1 MKNIIFRISA
11 LFILAAISFGCSGTD
26 ESLSFSL
33 KTGKTYTIQI
43 SKNIKSFEQ
52 VENTSRNIN
61 EKIVTGFA
69 FTPTEMTAEGDYH
82 IDAKIILIDV
92 NIESNSGNIVFNS
105 AKDKDAPIIAR
116 PLANLINIP
125 FHLTIKKDGSVSSVK
140 GMEENITKAFEG
152 FAINDDEIKEFVL
165 SSIKSQYGN
174 EALFETFERMF
185 AFYPG
190 KIVLPGEKWNKTVA
204 FTNKEPFIME
214 SSYELIEQNNGVA
227 VIAVN
232 SKLRTDK
239 EKAARTP
246 DKYTGQELVGE
257 QKGKLMVDQISG
269 WVSKAFF
276 SYKLYD
282 ANPKPEPKEGVSKPR
297 LLSSELTVNFDPL
310 NASAF
315 RDIVWS
321 PNAIVKGDGIG
332 MTVIGMGVVFAS
344 LVLLYV
350 VFLNLSNYFE
360 RGGKPKKTD
369 SHNAPH
375 SPAVE
380 VKAADLTGEIN
391 AAISIALHLY
401 DQEVHDEENTVLT
414 IQRAPGFYSPWSS
427 KIYGLRKNP
436 R

>member
-1 MKNIIFRISA
+1 MKKIIFRLSA
-11 LFILAAISFGCSGTD
+11 LLILAAISFGCSGSD

-52 VENTSRNIN
+52 VDNTSRNIN
-61 EKIVTGFA
+61 ENIVTGFA
-69 FTPTEMTAEGDYH
+69 FTPTEITAEGDYH

-92 NIESNSGNIVFNS
+92 NIESNSGNIVYNS
-105 AKDKDAPIIAR
+105 AIDKDAPIIAR
-116 PLANLINIP
+116 PLANLIDMP
-125 FHLTIKKDGSVSSVK
+125 FHLTIKKDGTVALVK
-140 GMEENITKAFEG
+140 GMEENIIKAFDG
-152 FAINDDEIKEFVL
+152 FALNDDEIKEFVL

-174 EALFETFERMF
+174 EALLETFDRMF

-190 KIVLPGEKWNKTVA
+190 KKVLPGEKWNKTVA

-227 VIAVN
+227 VISVN

-239 EKAARTP
+239 EKASKTP
-246 DKYTGQELVGE
+246 EKYTGQELVGE
-257 QKGKLMVDQISG
+257 QKGKLMIDQISG
-269 WVSKAFF
+269 WVSKASF

-282 ANPKPEPKEGVSKPR
+282 ANPKPEPKEGVSRPR

-310 NASAF
+310 NSSAF

-321 PNAIVKGDGIG
+321 PNAIVKGDGVG

-344 LVLLYV
+344 LVLLYL

-360 RGGKPKKTD
+360 SRGKTKQT
-369 SHNAPH
+369 APH
-375 SPAVE
+375 KPAHTPIAE
-380 VKAADLTGEIN
+380 AKPADLTGEIN

-414 IQRAPGFYSPWSS
+414 IHRAPGFYSPWSS